1 MLTLFQSWTD
11 PLSLNLLDQTWI
23 HAFSKHNFSDRHQQ
37 IMGRFHVRYECNN
50 TRDNF
55 RLQHVHEAKKN
66 GFHRIGGQF
75 IHELNHKAWAAEKLD
90 SRGDNITR
98 INHDFDPMEQSQKM
112 FNASLARG
120 AMKHALESAGWV
132 NPDFESGS
140 PSEKGLDDQ
149 QLSDSD

>member
-1 MLTLFQSWTD
+1 MSSTRRKEKISNFIRETLPRKDKGNHEEYSRTMLTLFKSWTD

-66 GFHRIGGQF
+66 GFHWVGGQF
-75 IHELNHKAWAAEKLD
+75 IHVLDREGWAAEKLD
-90 SRGDNITR
+90 SIEDNIVR
-98 INHDFDPMEQSQKM
+98 MNHAFNPME
-112 FNASLARG
+112 
-120 AMKHALESAGWV
+120 
-132 NPDFESGS
+132 
-140 PSEKGLDDQ
+140 
-149 QLSDSD
+149 